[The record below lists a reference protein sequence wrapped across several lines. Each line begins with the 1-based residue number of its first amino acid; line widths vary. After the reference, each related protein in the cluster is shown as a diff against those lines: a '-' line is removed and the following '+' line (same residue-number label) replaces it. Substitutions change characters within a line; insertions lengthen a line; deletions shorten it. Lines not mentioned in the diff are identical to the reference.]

1 MTKTRNLWAG
11 AAVAAMVSTGSLV
24 AALSGAVAG
33 DNSVP
38 VKVGGE
44 AEYDACGSVGAVYRL
59 NPNGD
64 NFLAVRSGPGSAHV
78 MIDKLHSNDQ
88 VFLCD
93 QNGAWFGIVYGPNN
107 AECGVGSPIENRQP
121 YSGGC
126 TSGWVHSRYIKVI
139 AG

>member
-1 MTKTRNLWAG
+1 MTKKSKFWAG
-11 AAVAAMVSTGSLV
+11 AAGVAACALVSV
-24 AALSGAVAG
+24 LSGAVAG

-38 VKVGGE
+38 VRVGGE
-44 AEYDACGSVGAVYRL
+44 AEFDACGSVGAVYRL

-78 MIDKLHSNDQ
+78 MIDKLYSNEQ

-93 QNGAWFGIVYGPNN
+93 QNGAWMGIVYGRDT
-107 AECGVGSPIENRQP
+107 ADCGVGSPIADRQP
-121 YSGGC
+121 YAGQC
-126 TSGWVHSRYIKVI
+126 ASGWVHSRYIKVI

>member
-11 AAVAAMVSTGSLV
+11 VAIVAMV

-33 DNSVP
+33 DNTVP
-38 VKVGGE
+38 VHVGGE

-88 VFLCD
+88 VYLCD
-93 QNGAWFGIVYGPNN
+93 ENGAWIGIVYGGDNS
-107 AECGVGSPIENRQP
+107 ECGVSSPIAQRQP
-121 YSGGC
+121 YAGGC
-126 TSGWVHSRYIKVI
+126 TSGWVHGRYIKLI